1 MARIKNGVNGSVS
14 GKVGATVF
22 CTWKD
27 INYVRSLP
35 RIKKN
40 RKPTSGQRKNQSK
53 FAFMQECLSSIV
65 PFVRLGFMQYAS
77 NRTGHN
83 SAMSYNL
90 RESVIVE
97 DEHYRIDYETF
108 AISRGLPSPIS
119 RVEVDQEAE
128 QVIIRWQLDTA
139 FRHKYGERRFRCIAL
154 LYPDHGVDRTYT
166 SGVLQDSHMEDGEQI
181 VSIKGSPNGTVYHGY
196 LAFFASDGSNISTDS
211 IYLGKIVK
219 ELPYRGGEPKLTARN

>member
-1 MARIKNGVNGSVS
+1 MARVKNGVNGTVS
-14 GKVGATVF
+14 GKVGPSVF
-22 CTWKD
+22 CKWKD
-27 INYVRSLP
+27 IYYVRSVP

-65 PFVRLGFMQYAS
+65 PFVRLGFMQYAP

-97 DEHYRIDYETF
+97 EEHYRLDYEKF
-108 AISRGLPSPIS
+108 AISRGLPSPVS
-119 RVEVDQEAE
+119 NADVNQENGH
-128 QVIIRWQLDTA
+128 VIIRWKVDPV
-139 FRHKYGERRFRCIAL
+139 FRQKHGERMFRCVAL
-154 LYPDHGVDRTYT
+154 LYPDNGVDMMYRA
-166 SGVLQDSHMEDGEQI
+166 GVLQDSYLEDREQI
-181 VSIKGSPNGTVYHGY
+181 ISMGPAPKDTGYHVY
-196 LAFFASDGSNISTDS
+196 LAFLASDGSNISTDS

-219 ELPYRGGEPKLTARN
+219 EFTPAEPAR